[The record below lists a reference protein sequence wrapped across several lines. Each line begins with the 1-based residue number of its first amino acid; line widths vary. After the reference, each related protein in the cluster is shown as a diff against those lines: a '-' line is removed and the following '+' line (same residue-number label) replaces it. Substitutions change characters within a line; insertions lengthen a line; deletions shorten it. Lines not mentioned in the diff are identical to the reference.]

1 MSVIIPVRISFRP
14 GATSAAVEG
23 RLAARQTQYYVLRAF
38 GGQAM
43 EVNAT
48 PVGRVR
54 LIIYGAD
61 GTVLMSGMGEGASF
75 SGTLPSDQDY
85 VVAVDAGPDAVA
97 YRLEVSI
104 Q

>member
-1 MSVIIPVRISFRP
+1 MS
-14 GATSAAVEG
+14 
-23 RLAARQTQYYVLRAF
+23 
-38 GGQAM
+38 
-43 EVNAT
+43 VNAT
-48 PVGRVR
+48 PEGLVR

-85 VVAVDAGPDAVA
+85 IVAVEAGPQAVA
-97 YRLEVSI
+97 YNLEMSI